1 MGLFIAL
8 DTMQRPLRVRVEPSK
23 EEKVN
28 RCGLQEVMET
38 RAAPLQWGNSVHA
51 QLI

>member
-1 MGLFIAL
+1 MDIQDLVCPLGLFIAL
-8 DTMQRPLRVRVEPSK
+8 DTMQRHLMASVVPSK

-38 RAAPLQWGNSVHA
+38 RAETL
-51 QLI
+51 